1 MSVKPNTGLE
11 QPASSSH
18 SSYREGF
25 LSIVG
30 RSHIAQ
36 PRVEE
41 SRTFR
46 EIRGC
51 KFSLMRYKIRP
62 FITLLLLI
70 TMFVIEGNAF
80 AKSALEQGEELF
92 LNNQMEEAKPFLETA
107 LNQDPTNERIYLYL
121 ATVYEALG
129 QSERAVIVLQRGIQY
144 SITYLDVMYY
154 NIANNMFNQTK
165 NVLAFEMYTKALQVN
180 PDFSEAYLNRANT
193 ALRVDNFTSALH
205 DYVAYLEREP
215 FSSQRESIERVI
227 DALRT
232 TVEDQR
238 RIAEEQ
244 ERVRQEA
251 ANRKRALLDSV
262 LNSLQNA
269 SSSTTNLSAETED
282 VEQTDEESDIVD

>member
-1 MSVKPNTGLE
+1 
-11 QPASSSH
+11 
-18 SSYREGF
+18 
-25 LSIVG
+25 
-30 RSHIAQ
+30 
-36 PRVEE
+36 
-41 SRTFR
+41 
-46 EIRGC
+46 
-51 KFSLMRYKIRP
+51 MRYKTRP

-70 TMFVIEGNAF
+70 TMFVFEGNAF
-80 AKSALEQGEELF
+80 AKTALEQGEELF

-232 TVEDQR
+232 IVEDQR

-244 ERVRQEA
+244 ERVQQEV